1 MMKLEL
7 IEEIK
12 FIWGNGVVEEM
23 AIAIC
28 LN

>member
-1 MMKLEL
+1 MEQKYYT
-7 IEEIK
+7 EEII

-23 AIAIC
+23 AIVIN

>member
-1 MMKLEL
+1 MEKEHYTQ
-7 IEEIK
+7 EII

-23 AIAIC
+23 AIVIH

>member
-1 MMKLEL
+1 MKQEPYT
-7 IEEIK
+7 EEII

-23 AIAIC
+23 AIVIH